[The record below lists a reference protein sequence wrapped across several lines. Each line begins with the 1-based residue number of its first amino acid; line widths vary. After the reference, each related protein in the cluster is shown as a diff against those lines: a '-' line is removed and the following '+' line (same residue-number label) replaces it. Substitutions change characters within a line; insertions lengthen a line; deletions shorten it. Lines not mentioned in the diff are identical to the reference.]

1 MSECNM
7 SIEAFLISN
16 ALNAINMLKNYANEH
31 QTTVGEILGESYQQ
45 EIAHTV
51 LTGGEYGAV
60 LWSVGDIACLD
71 ANISQEKAREVL
83 DLAIQHHDANEGLNH
98 LVFANMIEAVN
109 NGIL

>member
-1 MSECNM
+1 MSVS
-7 SIEAFLISN
+7 SISVEEFLVSN

-31 QTTVGEILGESYQQ
+31 QKTVGAILGESYQQ
-45 EIAHTV
+45 DIAHTI

-60 LWSVGDIACLD
+60 LWSVSDIACLD

-109 NGIL
+109 NGVL